1 MNGERIQTMGTEMGE
16 AGREMTSGTAFPMGG
31 PRVILGL
38 DRQRM
43 SGLRQALMAAGME
56 PVIALTADDM
66 ARYAVEGRGDL
77 VLASASFRGLSLQH
91 LEEMRALGLQVVVMA
106 SDEEAGRYAA
116 RGYVVV
122 SDRSAPEQ
130 VVDALMAV
138 ARGEMTAA
146 PLPGLP
152 AGVEEDE
159 KASEGERGLLVTICG
174 LKGGSGKT
182 TLALGLGYACAQ
194 EGIKTCA
201 VSLDPVASDFQAYL
215 GLKVAWGIG
224 AAVDAVDLEQ
234 AVGRELR
241 PIAKGFDVLCGPY
254 RPTGMRAISE
264 GLARRV
270 TEFLRRRYQA
280 VVMDVGN
287 YPTEHPAALW
297 AIRQADR
304 LLVAITPELPA
315 IYRAQVSVRML
326 RELRG
331 GGWVGVVMCRYRR
344 GRHHWRDR
352 EVEEELELPV
362 VGMVPEDERA
372 AARALDRQ
380 APIVAVGGRA
390 ASAIRRLARQ
400 VVATEVRRR

>member
-1 MNGERIQTMGTEMGE
+1 MDREGMGAISMEARRGSDEIER
-16 AGREMTSGTAFPMGG
+16 AGFLASGPQ
-31 PRVILGL
+31 VIMGL

-56 PVIALTADDM
+56 PVLALTAEDM

-91 LEEMRALGLQVVVMA
+91 LEEMRALGLPVVVIA
-106 SDEEAGRYAA
+106 SDDEAGRYAA

-130 VVDALMAV
+130 VVEALMAV
-138 ARGEMTAA
+138 ARGEMAPA
-146 PLPGLP
+146 PLPAP
-152 AGVEEDE
+152 PEEFEEDAGGPE
-159 KASEGERGLLVTICG
+159 EERGLLLTICG

-182 TLALGLGYACAQ
+182 TLALGLGYACAR
-194 EGIKTCA
+194 EGVKACA
-201 VSLDPVASDFQAYL
+201 LSLDPVASDFQAYL
-215 GLKVAWGIG
+215 GLEVAWGIG

-234 AVGRELR
+234 AVSRELR
-241 PIAKGFDVLCGPY
+241 SVARGFDVLCGPY

-270 TEFLRRRYQA
+270 VGFLRRRYQ
-280 VVMDVGN
+280 VVVADVGN

-331 GGWVGVVMCRYRR
+331 GGWVGVVMCRYRG

-352 EVEEELELPV
+352 EVEEELGLPV

-372 AARALDRQ
+372 ASRALDRQ
-380 APIVAVGGRA
+380 APIAAVGGRA

-400 VVATEVRRR
+400 VVMVEAQRR